1 MAMKSRK
8 PAKPKSTAKPAR
20 KRAVPRPPARKGS
33 KAPSAKPVA
42 KSAAKL
48 VTKPKT
54 KARPQP
60 ARAAVHDSEID
71 DVVQTATLT
80 EPAAPGEYPEKVRFI
95 LEVLDDMKA
104 LDVEVYHVVEKTIL
118 ADYFLVCTG
127 GSSTHTSALADEVYL
142 KCKGKGWPLGR
153 LEGDANPSWKILDY
167 GDVVL
172 HIFLEETRAFYKL
185 EEIWGEG
192 PKSKGAVS
200 SVESQ
205 MDRLMRTHP
214 RAGSGATSA
223 LKRRRGAARA

>member
-1 MAMKSRK
+1 MPMKSKK

-20 KRAVPRPPARKGS
+20 KRAAPKPPARKSG
-33 KAPSAKPVA
+33 KAPGAKP
-42 KSAAKL
+42 AAKL
-48 VTKPKT
+48 VTKPKP

-60 ARAAVHDSEID
+60 ARAVVYNPEID
-71 DVVQTATLT
+71 DVVGAAALA

-95 LEVLDDMKA
+95 LEVLDNMKA